1 MSASLQS
8 GRMNQKQR
16 TRAAIVR
23 AARDLV
29 ASGEEVTMA
38 AVARAALV
46 SEATA
51 YRYFP
56 DLASLLREVFSE
68 LWPSPAEVMEPVAD
82 VADPVAR
89 IGFATEYLLREVLAH
104 EGAIRAMIAASITKR
119 DAAATRPG
127 RRFGLIDHA
136 LAPLTDT
143 FAVAHPEAFAQL
155 KRDLALVV
163 SAEAVFTLIDLCEL
177 PPDDA
182 IASATH
188 TATTLVQAAVVGR
201 RSPAEHER

>member
-1 MSASLQS
+1 MSASLES

-29 ASGEEVTMA
+29 ISGAEVTMT

-56 DLASLLREVFSE
+56 DLPSLLRDVLSGV
-68 LWPSPAEVMEPVAD
+68 WPSPAEVMEPVAD

-89 IGFATEYLLREVLAH
+89 IAFTTEYLLREVLAH
-104 EGAIRAMIAASITKR
+104 QGAVRAMIAASITKR
-119 DAAATRPG
+119 EGAAVRPG
-127 RRFGLIDHA
+127 RRFGLIDQA

-163 SAEAVFTLIDLCEL
+163 SAEALFTLIDLCEL

-182 IASATH
+182 IASATR
-188 TATTLVQAAVVGR
+188 TATTLVRAALAG
-201 RSPAEHER
+201 

>member
-16 TRAAIVR
+16 TRTAIAR

-29 ASGEEVTMA
+29 GSGGEVTMA

-56 DLASLLREVFSE
+56 DLPSLLREVFSE

-82 VADPVAR
+82 VVDPVAR
-89 IGFATEYLLREVLAH
+89 ISFVTEYLLREVLAH
-104 EGAIRAMIAASITKR
+104 QGAVRAMIAASIIRR

-136 LAPLTDT
+136 LTPLDDT
-143 FAVAHPEAFAQL
+143 FAVAQPEAFAQL

-177 PPDDA
+177 PPDEA
-182 IASATH
+182 IASATR
-188 TATTLVQAAVVGR
+188 TATTLVRAAL
-201 RSPAEHER
+201 AA